1 MKVQSSICLL
11 GIILCHEA
19 SAFYLPGVN
28 PQSFASGDV
37 VKLKVNK
44 MTSAKT
50 LMSVDY
56 YRLPFC
62 QPEGG
67 PKMDNENVGE
77 FLAGDRIESSPY
89 RLQMKKDMY
98 CEQVCITNFGRGE
111 HEAVRPNKVVQA
123 IRKNYHNNWIV
134 DNLPSVFKVEDPE
147 TITTRYWGGFPVGYV
162 GGNDQKAYINNHVNI
177 EIMYHPVEMEVDEFR
192 VVRFTVE
199 PFSIQHSFEPLQDN
213 DDDTNEDDT
222 NDDDTNEEGKGTKV
236 AKFIKPIMSCAAGNK
251 KVHTNYYMVEAAG
264 PQLASGKVL
273 FTYDVI
279 WKENKELKWTNRWD
293 IYLSMDN
300 AIPAKVHWLSI
311 ANSLVIVGVLSAMIA
326 AILVRNLRCNSSKYS
341 RLGTDVENAEDL
353 KEFGWKSVHADVFR
367 PPSFSPLLL
376 SCACGTGAQ
385 ILAMSFLTIIFSIMG
400 FLSPSNRGAL
410 LMAVLLL
417 YVTMGG
423 IAGYVTARLYKTFNG
438 KSWQQATAL
447 TAFGFPG
454 ICFLFFILLDH
465 LAVTKGSKDAAP
477 FEAMVTLLVLWFGI
491 STPLVFFGASIGYKQ
506 DAIEFPVNTSSIPRQ
521 IPDQPWFLRIPFT
534 LVIGGMLPF
543 AACYVELLF
552 ILASVWEGQ
561 YYDVFGILLL
571 VFFIL
576 LLTSAEI
583 TILTCYWQLCQENY
597 HWWWRSFCTAGSIAL
612 YIFFYSFMFFR
623 EEFEANE
630 FATYMLFFGYMG
642 LVSLGLFMMMGF
654 VGVASLLWFNKT
666 IFRSM
671 KIIKNEEYNI
681 LQEEA

>member
-50 LMSVDY
+50 LMPVDY

-77 FLAGDRIESSPY
+77 FLAGDRIKSSPY
-89 RLQMKKDMY
+89 RLQMKKEMY
-98 CEQVCITNFGRGE
+98 CEQVCITNLGRGE
-111 HEAVRPNKVVQA
+111 HHAVRPNKVVQA

-134 DNLPSVFKVEDPE
+134 DNLSSASKSEDAE
-147 TITTRYWGGFPVGYV
+147 TITTRYWQGFPVGYV
-162 GGNDQKAYINNHVNI
+162 NENDKKAYINNHVNI
-177 EIMYHPVEMEVDEFR
+177 EIMYHAVETEVDKFR
-192 VVRFTVE
+192 IVRFTVE
-199 PFSIQHSFEPLQDN
+199 PFSIQHSFEPLEDN
-213 DDDTNEDDT
+213 DDDTK
-222 NDDDTNEEGKGTKV
+222 EGEKEGKV
-236 AKFIKPIMSCAAGNK
+236 AKLMKPILSCAGGNNN
-251 KVHTNYYMVEAAG
+251 VHTSFDMVTEAG

-311 ANSLVIVGVLSAMIA
+311 ANSLVIVVVLSAMIA
-326 AILVRNLRCNSSKYS
+326 ANLVRNLRCNSSKYS

-353 KEFGWKSVHADVFR
+353 KEFGWKSVHADIFR

-417 YVTMGG
+417 YATMGG

-491 STPLVFFGASIGYKQ
+491 STPLVFLGASIGYKQ

-583 TILTCYWQLCQENY
+583 TILICYWQLCRENY

>member
-67 PKMDNENVGE
+67 PKMDNENLGE

-89 RLQMKKDMY
+89 RLKMKTEMY
-98 CEQVCITNFGRGE
+98 CEQVCITNLGNGE
-111 HEAVRPNKVVQA
+111 QRAVSPNKVVRA

-134 DNLPSVFKVEDPE
+134 DNLSSASKSEDAE
-147 TITTRYWGGFPVGYV
+147 TITTRYWQGFPVGYV
-162 GGNDQKAYINNHVNI
+162 NENDKKAYINNHVNI
-177 EIMYHPVEMEVDEFR
+177 EIMYHAVETEVDKFR
-192 VVRFTVE
+192 IVRFTVE
-199 PFSIQHSFEPLQDN
+199 PFSIQHSFEPLEDN
-213 DDDTNEDDT
+213 DDDTK
-222 NDDDTNEEGKGTKV
+222 EGEKEGKV
-236 AKFIKPIMSCAAGNK
+236 AKLMKPILSCAGGNNN
-251 KVHTNYYMVEAAG
+251 VHTSFDMVTEAG

-273 FTYDVI
+273 FTYDVT
-279 WKENKELKWTNRWD
+279 WKENEKLKWASRWD

-326 AILVRNLRCNSSKYS
+326 ANLVRNLRCNSSKYS
-341 RLGTDVENAEDL
+341 RLGTDVENAEDF

-417 YVTMGG
+417 YATMGG

-447 TAFGFPG
+447 TAFGFLG
-454 ICFLFFILLDH
+454 IFFLFFVFLDH
-465 LAVTKGSKDAAP
+465 LAVTLGSRDAAP
-477 FEAMVTLLVLWFGI
+477 LKAMVTLLVLWFGI

-583 TILTCYWQLCQENY
+583 TILICYWQLCRENY

>member
-50 LMSVDY
+50 LMPVDY

-67 PKMDNENVGE
+67 PKMDNENLGE

-89 RLQMKKDMY
+89 RLQMKTEMY
-98 CEQVCITNFGRGE
+98 CEQVCITNLGRGE
-111 HEAVRPNKVVQA
+111 QRAVSPNKVVRA

-134 DNLPSVFKVEDPE
+134 DNLSSASKSEDAE
-147 TITTRYWGGFPVGYV
+147 TITTRYWQGFPVGYV
-162 GGNDQKAYINNHVNI
+162 NEDDKKAYINNHVNI
-177 EIMYHPVEMEVDEFR
+177 EIMYHAVETEVDKFR
-192 VVRFTVE
+192 IVRFTVE
-199 PFSIQHSFEPLQDN
+199 PFSIQHTFEPLEDN
-213 DDDTNEDDT
+213 DDDTK
-222 NDDDTNEEGKGTKV
+222 EGEKQGKV
-236 AKFIKPIMSCAAGNK
+236 AKLMKPILSCAGGNNN
-251 KVHTNYYMVEAAG
+251 VHTSFDMVTEAG

-273 FTYDVI
+273 FTYDVT
-279 WKENKELKWTNRWD
+279 WKENKDLKWASRWD

-311 ANSLVIVGVLSAMIA
+311 ANSLVIVVVLSAMIA
-326 AILVRNLRCNSSKYS
+326 AILVRNLRRDFARYN
-341 RLGTDVENAEDL
+341 RLATDEEKAEDL
-353 KEFGWKSVHADVFR
+353 EEFGWKLVHADVFR

-385 ILAMSFLTIIFSIMG
+385 ILAMSFLTIIFSAMG
-400 FLSPSNRGAL
+400 FLSPANRGAL
-410 LMAVLLL
+410 LMAELLL

-491 STPLVFFGASIGYKQ
+491 STPLVFLGASIGYKQ

-543 AACYVELLF
+543 AACYFEVFF

-561 YYDVFGILLL
+561 YYHVFGFLLL

>member
-1 MKVQSSICLL
+1 MKVQSFICLL
-11 GIILCHEA
+11 SIILWQEA
-19 SAFYLPGVN
+19 SAFYFSGEEPQ
-28 PQSFASGDV
+28 QSFASGDV

-77 FLAGDRIESSPY
+77 FLAGDRIKSSPY

-98 CEQVCITNFGRGE
+98 CERVCITNLGRGE
-111 HEAVRPNKVVQA
+111 HHAVRPNKVVQA

-134 DNLPSVFKVEDPE
+134 DNLSSASKSEDLE

-192 VVRFTVE
+192 VVKFTVE
-199 PFSIQHSFEPLQDN
+199 PFSIQHSFEPLEDN
-213 DDDTNEDDT
+213 DDDD
-222 NDDDTNEEGKGTKV
+222 NDYDTNEEEKGAKV
-236 AKFIKPIMSCAAGNK
+236 AKFIKPIMSCAEGNMNK
-251 KVHTNYYMVEAAG
+251 HTNYDVITAAG

-300 AIPAKVHWLSI
+300 AIPLQLHWLSI
-311 ANSLVIVGVLSAMIA
+311 AYPLIIVVVLSVMIT
-326 AILVRNLRCNSSKYS
+326 AILVQKLRSTFAKYS
-341 RLGTDVENAEDL
+341 RLGTDVNNAEDL
-353 KEFGWKSVHADVFR
+353 KEFGWKSVHADIFR

-417 YVTMGG
+417 YATMGG

-438 KSWQQATAL
+438 KSWEKATAL
-447 TAFGFPG
+447 TAFGFLG
-454 ICFLFFILLDH
+454 IFFLFFVFLDH
-465 LAVTKGSKDAAP
+465 LAVTLGSRDAAP
-477 FEAMVTLLVLWFGI
+477 FKVMVTLLVLWFGI
-491 STPLVFFGASIGYKQ
+491 STPLVFFGAYFGYKQ

-583 TILTCYWQLCQENY
+583 TILICYWQLCRENY

-623 EEFEANE
+623 EQFEANE